1 MKDDSLEYIKSGK
14 YSRDMFIDFVRR
26 IREQALET
34 IREIST
40 TIKSIERAR
49 ETTGDMYT
57 ARQNIEAL
65 RKGITDRKYTIVYY
79 LNEICRKKREYDSD
93 MRKIKKTAVNADELN
108 AEVRHHFEDAL
119 EKIRDCLV
127 EINMTYDITKAEDF
141 MEDYS
146 YADLDFIER
155 ERQKN

>member
-14 YSRDMFIDFVRR
+14 YSRDIFIDFVRR

-49 ETTGDMYT
+49 ETTEDMYT
-57 ARQNIEAL
+57 TIRNIEAL
-65 RKGITDRKYTIVYY
+65 RKNITDRRYSIVYY
-79 LNEICRKKREYDSD
+79 LNEICRKKRGYDSD
-93 MRKIKKTAVNADELN
+93 MRKIKKTAGNADELN

>member
-14 YSRDMFIDFVRR
+14 YSRDIFIDFVRR

-49 ETTGDMYT
+49 ETTEDMYT
-57 ARQNIEAL
+57 TIRNMEAL
-65 RKGITDRKYTIVYY
+65 RKNITDRRYSIVYY

-93 MRKIKKTAVNADELN
+93 MRKIKKTAGNADELN